1 MTLTPSSRENKVD
14 KVRPDLQVFLES
26 KVQVD
31 LEVLKV
37 DVDLQALLVC
47 QAPKVKRV
55 ESVLMVL
62 QDQPVPLDLL
72 DHLET
77 EEHLVCLVLP
87 APLEQGVHKVLK
99 ANEEILEKLEKKV
112 LLDHQDYLVPM
123 DLQVLEEKEEK
134 KVLLVSLD
142 RLALVDVLETK
153 VLLVLLVLWDLPVV
167 LVCLVL
173 LVKLDPLD
181 LLVSEEKEVKVD
193 LLVLLDHLVCLA
205 NLDLQACK
213 VHLVKKE
220 RMALK
225 VPKDIEV

>member
-1 MTLTPSSRENKVD
+1 MG
-14 KVRPDLQVFLES
+14 FLES

-47 QAPKVKRV
+47 QAQKVKRV
-55 ESVLMVL
+55 ESILMVL
-62 QDQPVPLDLL
+62 QDQLVPLDLL

-77 EEHLVCLVLP
+77 EEHLVCLDLP

-112 LLDHQDYLVPM
+112 LLDHQDYLV
-123 DLQVLEEKEEK
+123 
-134 KVLLVSLD
+134 
-142 RLALVDVLETK
+142 
-153 VLLVLLVLWDLPVV
+153 
-167 LVCLVL
+167 L

-181 LLVSEEKEVKVD
+181 LLVSEEKEVKVG

-205 NLDLQACK
+205 NLDLQVCK
-213 VHLVKKE
+213 VHPVKKE
-220 RMALK
+220 RIALK
-225 VPKDIEV
+225 EPKDIEV

>member
-1 MTLTPSSRENKVD
+1 MENKVD
-14 KVRPDLQVFLES
+14 KVNLDLQVFLES

-37 DVDLQALLVC
+37 DVDLLALLVC
-47 QAPKVKRV
+47 QAQKVKRV
-55 ESVLMVL
+55 ESVLMDL
-62 QDQPVPLDLL
+62 QGLPVPPDLL

-77 EEHLVCLVLP
+77 EERLVCLVLP

-134 KVLLVSLD
+134 KVPLVSLD
-142 RLALVDVLETK
+142 PLALVDVLETK
-153 VLLVLLVLWDLPVV
+153 DLLVLLVLWDLPVV
-167 LVCLVL
+167 LVCQVL
-173 LVKLDPLD
+173 LVKLDQLD
-181 LLVSEEKEVKVD
+181 QLVSEEREAKVA
-193 LLVLLDHLVCLA
+193 LLVLLDHLVCLVS
-205 NLDLQACK
+205 LDLQACK
-213 VHLVKKE
+213 VLLVKKA

>member
-1 MTLTPSSRENKVD
+1 MNNTFRENKVD
-14 KVRPDLQVFLES
+14 KVLLVPQVSLES

-31 LEVLKV
+31 QEAQRV

-47 QAPKVKRV
+47 LVLRVKRV
-55 ESVLMVL
+55 ELVLMVL
-62 QDQPVPLDLL
+62 LGRLVPLDPL

-77 EEHLVCLVLP
+77 EEHLVCLVLL

-123 DLQVLEEKEEK
+123 DLQVLEENGEK

-142 RLALVDVLETK
+142 HLALVDVLETK

-205 NLDLQACK
+205 NLDLQVCK
-213 VHLVKKE
+213 VLPVKKE

>member
-1 MTLTPSSRENKVD
+1 
-14 KVRPDLQVFLES
+14 
-26 KVQVD
+26 
-31 LEVLKV
+31 
-37 DVDLQALLVC
+37 
-47 QAPKVKRV
+47 
-55 ESVLMVL
+55 MVL

-99 ANEEILEKLEKKV
+99 ANEEIPEKLEKKV

-134 KVLLVSLD
+134 KVLLESLD

-153 VLLVLLVLWDLPVV
+153 DLLVLLVLWDLPVV

-205 NLDLQACK
+205 NLDLQVCK
-213 VHLVKKE
+213 VHPVKKE

-225 VPKDIEV
+225 EPKDIEV